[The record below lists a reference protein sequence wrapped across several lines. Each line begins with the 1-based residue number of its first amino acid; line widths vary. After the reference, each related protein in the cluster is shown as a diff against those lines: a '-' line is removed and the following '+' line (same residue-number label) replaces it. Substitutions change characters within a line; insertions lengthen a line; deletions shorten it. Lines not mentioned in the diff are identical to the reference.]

1 MVYSLCFFSPTQ
13 ALPALLQN
21 NFNYI
26 IPNDIVVHDLGDD
39 DVVPEPYG
47 EEDNVINTTPDGD
60 GFLTADDD
68 TDEEP
73 TSPITENDSDSSG
86 PSATKIFKPDSE
98 YESSTTSSSSTNSE
112 IFDPSYKP
120 SKTACVKTPPLPTH
134 STGGGQ
140 PSGQPCPSTS
150 QPYSGMTASFFSGAL
165 SKVGNVVSRLVDS
178 HPLASQAGRNLTTLL
193 GPVPTSS
200 AGSQTPARTTTM
212 ATRKR
217 PLPSPST
224 WPRKT

>member
-73 TSPITENDSDSSG
+73 TSPITKNDSDSSG

-98 YESSTTSSSSTNSE
+98 YESSTTSSSSTNS
-112 IFDPSYKP
+112 
-120 SKTACVKTPPLPTH
+120 
-134 STGGGQ
+134 
-140 PSGQPCPSTS
+140 
-150 QPYSGMTASFFSGAL
+150 
-165 SKVGNVVSRLVDS
+165 
-178 HPLASQAGRNLTTLL
+178 
-193 GPVPTSS
+193 
-200 AGSQTPARTTTM
+200 
-212 ATRKR
+212 
-217 PLPSPST
+217 
-224 WPRKT
+224 